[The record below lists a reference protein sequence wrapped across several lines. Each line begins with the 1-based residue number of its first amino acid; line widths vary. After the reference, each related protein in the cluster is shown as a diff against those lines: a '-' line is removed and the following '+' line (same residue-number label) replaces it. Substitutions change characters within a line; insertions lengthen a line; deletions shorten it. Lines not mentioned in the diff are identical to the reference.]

1 MADSWQAI
9 NNFANMAGL
18 TSFAITGAKGAVA
31 GYQAYASPYT
41 SLTESERKLERVR
54 SRLQGLSE
62 QRRDEI
68 EIAIRSKASNCKS
81 LKDLEGQLQDLM
93 DMHCILSK
101 GYGEATFAERH
112 LPYSKFRKNVS
123 DLQKVASELLNDTLT
138 TTVPYLMDKGF
149 SPEDPRWPSSPESPD
164 AVSTPSTPLPDAD
177 ASTISGS
184 RAV

>member
-1 MADSWQAI
+1 MADTWLAI
-9 NNFANMAGL
+9 GNLANMAGL

-31 GYQAYASPYT
+31 GYQAYGSSYT
-41 SLTESERKLERVR
+41 SLTESERTLERVR
-54 SRLQGLSE
+54 SRLQGLSQ

-68 EIAIRSKASNCKS
+68 EIATRSKGSNCKG
-81 LKDLEGQLQDLM
+81 LKDLEEQLQDVM

-123 DLQKVASELLNDTLT
+123 DLQKAASELLNDTLT
-138 TTVPYLMDKGF
+138 TTVPYLMF
-149 SPEDPRWPSSPESPD
+149 SPEDPRWPSSPQSPD

-177 ASTISGS
+177 ASSNSGS